1 MMIVIFCCE
10 PLNDKTVDAY
20 YESEYL
26 GAESL
31 GLDVCLISMEDLL
44 LNNVNKALKS
54 IPTVDD
60 TEIAIYRGWML
71 KPQYYELLYKGLLAK
86 NIKLINTTEE
96 YLECHHFPNTYKNI
110 KHRTPLSYWLEI
122 ETVNTNK
129 LDNILDKFGDKP
141 LIVKDYVKSRKHE
154 WEEACFIPS
163 AANKTQALQVIN
175 NFIQRQGEELNGGI
189 VLREFIHLEGITKH
203 PISGMP
209 LSKEYRLFFLNNKL
223 VHRFEYWDEAT
234 YDAEDKVNM
243 DDFLE
248 IAKEIRSNFFTI
260 DIAKTE
266 AGEWI
271 VIEVG
276 DGQVSALPEKVNVE
290 KFYQSI
296 RV

>member
-1 MMIVIFCCE
+1 MIVIFCCE
-10 PLNDKTVDAY
+10 PFNDKTVDAY

-26 GAESL
+26 GAKSL
-31 GLDVCLISMEDLL
+31 GHDVGLISLEDLL
-44 LNNVNKALKS
+44 LNNVSKALRRV
-54 IPTVDD
+54 PTADD
-60 TEIAIYRGWML
+60 METAIYRGWML
-71 KPQYYELLYKGLLAK
+71 KPQYYELLYKGLLTR

-96 YLECHHFPNTYKNI
+96 YLECHYFPNTYKNI
-110 KHRTPLSYWLEI
+110 KHRTPLSYWLDI
-122 ETVNTNK
+122 ETMNTNK
-129 LDNILDKFGDKP
+129 LDNILDKFGEKS

-163 AANKTQALQVIN
+163 ASNKTQAFQVIN

-189 VLREFIHLEGITKH
+189 VLREFIYLEGIIKH

-234 YDAEDKVNM
+234 YDAEDKM
-243 DDFLE
+243 DIDEFLE

-276 DGQVSALPEKVNVE
+276 DGQVSALPEKVSVE
-290 KFYQSI
+290 EFYQSI
-296 RV
+296 